1 MKTDIFD
8 DECFVPFCDLETIE
22 IMWCANLKEVFPW
35 NTDQHNHF
43 RVLFLSLERIHL
55 HELPSLQSI
64 CGGRMSA
71 PNLKTV
77 KIRGCWSLR
86 RLPDVSGSSKAV
98 ECDCEKEWW
107 DRLVW
112 DGDSRASHYKPT
124 HPRYYKKTML
134 RGSVLR

>member
-1 MKTDIFD
+1 MTVLVRDMWRFPPQLVLLLLLAIAKKKQSRAAAAL
-8 DECFVPFCDLETIE
+8 PLE
-22 IMWCANLKEVFPW
+22 
-35 NTDQHNHF
+35 
-43 RVLFLSLERIHL
+43 
-55 HELPSLQSI
+55 
-64 CGGRMSA
+64 
-71 PNLKTV
+71 TV
-77 KIRGCWSLR
+77 KIRGCWSLT